1 MEKLYEKNETEQ
13 QHLKN
18 VSANKQDEFT
28 LWKATKYFR
37 YIQKVN
43 QPIRSEEEP
52 NKDKTELFAKHLKKV
67 FTP

>member
-37 YIQKVN
+37 YI
-43 QPIRSEEEP
+43 
-52 NKDKTELFAKHLKKV
+52 
-67 FTP
+67 